1 MDQFDGYFQ
10 MIKPVNCTKGNKNLL
25 IIVIMCHLNNEKSP
39 KSLPGFI
46 VHN

>member
-10 MIKPVNCTKGNKNLL
+10 INKPVNCTEGNKNLL
-25 IIVIMCHLNNEKSP
+25 IIVIMCNLNNEKSP

-46 VHN
+46 VLN